1 MGRSGWT
8 GPLAR
13 DGSRG
18 GFFCLPVLDPG
29 ASGDGVKRMVMVEVL
44 GGLVVA
50 SVSLLGVVARADVFV
65 VRVG

>member
-1 MGRSGWT
+1 M
-8 GPLAR
+8 
-13 DGSRG
+13 
-18 GFFCLPVLDPG
+18 PVLDPG